1 MNHILKDQSAMD
13 KIIEE
18 DDYDDE
24 DEDDYDD
31 EEDNDLHDG
40 EDEDDDEEYLN

>member
-1 MNHILKDQSAMD
+1 MNHILKDQSTMG

-31 EEDNDLHDG
+31 EEDEDDLYD
-40 EDEDDDEEYLN
+40 EDEDDEEYPI

>member
-1 MNHILKDQSAMD
+1 MD